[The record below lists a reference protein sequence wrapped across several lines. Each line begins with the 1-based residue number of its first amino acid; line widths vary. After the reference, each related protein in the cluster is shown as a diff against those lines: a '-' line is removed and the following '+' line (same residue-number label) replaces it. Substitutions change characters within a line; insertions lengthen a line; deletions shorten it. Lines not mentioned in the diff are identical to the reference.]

1 MPEDATDRLVAYLS
15 TQPEYLVEGFIP
27 DFGGDTSDY
36 IDMASDE
43 AVDFAKI
50 TPTQV
55 GNGLR
60 QWMESVPAP
69 DLPPDLNLNEVNW
82 TSIGEQLFQIAD
94 TAMGGM

>member
-1 MPEDATDRLVAYLS
+1 M
-15 TQPEYLVEGFIP
+15 VEGFIP
-27 DFGGDTSDY
+27 DFGGDSSDY
-36 IDMASDE
+36 IEVAPDE

-60 QWMESVPAP
+60 QWMETVPAP
-69 DLPPDLNLNEVNW
+69 DLPPDLDLDEVDW
-82 TSIGEQLFQIAD
+82 TSIGEQLSQIAG